1 MKYTKETPP
10 LARGRPVESERKRP
24 AARNTPAGAGKT
36 VVIQSHDIA
45 VKKHPRWRGE
55 DATWAKDI
63 PDSGETP
70 PLARGRQSKMKVYST
85 KLGNTPAG
93 AGKTVVDDL
102 SEVDRMKHPRWR
114 GEDMLLS
121 LELPICIETPPL
133 ARGRPVTDFKSA
145 SITGNTP
152 AGAGKTPK

>member
-1 MKYTKETPP
+1 M
-10 LARGRPVESERKRP
+10 
-24 AARNTPAGAGKT
+24 
-36 VVIQSHDIA
+36 
-45 VKKHPRWRGE
+45 
-55 DATWAKDI
+55 
-63 PDSGETP
+63 
-70 PLARGRQSKMKVYST
+70 
-85 KLGNTPAG
+85 
-93 AGKTVVDDL
+93 DDL

-152 AGAGKTPK
+152 AGAGKTIFRSKKNCGNGKHPRWRGEDKIPKRMTRKIWETPPLARGRHQNSV